1 MTRKRVS
8 RIFCAL
14 CSVNAQDSGADAV
27 QQQAPESPADD
38 DDKKFNSMLDGIFG
52 KEAK

>member
-1 MTRKRVS
+1 MSVSYTHLDVYKRQ
-8 RIFCAL
+8 
-14 CSVNAQDSGADAV
+14 AQDSGADAV
-27 QQQAPESPADD
+27 QQQAPESPADA